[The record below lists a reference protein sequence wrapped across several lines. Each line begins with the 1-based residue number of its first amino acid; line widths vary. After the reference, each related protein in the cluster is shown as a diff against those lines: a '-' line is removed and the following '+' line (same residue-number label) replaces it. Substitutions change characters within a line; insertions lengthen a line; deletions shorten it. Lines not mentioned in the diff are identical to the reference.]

1 MTLTSLSPL
10 RLLLLALSCVSVT
23 GQHHVSALYT
33 DISDANSTDSLKKIR
48 DVPIKAYQ
56 FKYDS
61 VKGRKHIG
69 VIGIDAERYFPDSV
83 EVIPTYTLPNKE
95 KGKESIKIKNFP
107 MVDKTVLFSHAF
119 AAVKDLISMYDE
131 LEHTVKEMKNSG
143 TDQQLVFDEIE
154 KRLSKEANAQVIEE
168 KRLAEEKSSLIEKEA
183 QKDIVSAE
191 LDRQRV
197 IDELAEEKKF
207 FDYQEKLHNE
217 RMLREEQIQRDRM
230 EKAVEFERELSEKR
244 EMLRRET
251 EEKLQKEKMEFE
263 KDLEFQKAKYQEEK
277 IKAEIQAKA
286 EQERANEDVVIRRLQ
301 MQANLDTKRFLD
313 GAEVVMSQVTT
324 LLRDILSR
332 PYQLLTLVLFVF
344 VASMSYYA
352 VKEISISLRQYV
364 QNYLGRPL
372 LVRETSFSWSFLP
385 AFLADI
391 LNRKESM
398 TEGQLQIKETFKDVI
413 LSKED
418 MSRVDQIALAT
429 RNTKRS
435 GAPYRHVLLFGP
447 PGTGK
452 TLIARKLAECSGM
465 DYAIMS
471 GGDVG
476 PLGQDAVNQL
486 HALFRWASKSRNGL
500 LVFIDESEAFLGAR
514 ERHDGGENAHIRHA
528 LNALLYQTGTQ
539 SKSFMLVLATNRP
552 EELDPAILDRV
563 DVSIRIGI
571 PALRERERLV
581 KLYLENTVMKTADES
596 GKKYLFGS
604 TTNKYVV
611 EDECASENNIKSIS
625 KKTEG
630 FSGREISKLMISAQ
644 YAMMLSPEKCLTVK
658 LLNDVLETKLN
669 EHKQKHEYSAID

>member
-10 RLLLLALSCVSVT
+10 RLLVLALSCVSVT

-313 GAEVVMSQVTT
+313 AAEVVMSQVTT

-413 LSKED
+413 LSKEN

-596 GKKYLFGS
+596 GKKSLFGS
-604 TTNKYVV
+604 TANKYVV

-669 EHKQKHEYSAID
+669 EHKQKHEYSTID

>member
-1 MTLTSLSPL
+1 MLVNSVRIIACVLYW
-10 RLLLLALSCVSVT
+10 VSVAA
-23 GQHHVSALYT
+23 QNHVSSLYT
-33 DISDANSTDSLKKIR
+33 DISEANSTDSLKKIR
-48 DVPIKAYQ
+48 EVPIKAYQ

-83 EVIPTYTLPNKE
+83 EVIPTYTLPSKE
-95 KGKESIKIKNFP
+95 KGQENIKIKNFP
-107 MVDKTVLFSHAF
+107 MIDKTVLFTHAF
-119 AAVKDLISMYDE
+119 AAVKDLIVMYEDLASVVE
-131 LEHTVKEMKNSG
+131 EMKNSG
-143 TDQQLVFDEIE
+143 SDQQMVFDEIE
-154 KRLSKEANAQVIEE
+154 KRLSKEANAQVMEE
-168 KRLAEEKSSLIEKEA
+168 KRLAEEKASLVEKEA
-183 QKDIVSAE
+183 EKDALGAE

-197 IDELAEEKKF
+197 IEELAEEKKF

-230 EKAVEFERELSEKR
+230 EKAVEFEKELSEKR

-263 KDLEFQKAKYQEEK
+263 KDLELQKAKYQEEK
-277 IKAEIQAKA
+277 IRAEIQARA
-286 EQERANEDVVIRRLQ
+286 EQERANEDVTIRRLQ
-301 MQANLDTKRFLD
+301 MQANLDTQRFVD
-313 GAEVVMSQVTT
+313 GAEVVMSQVTS
-324 LLRDILSR
+324 LLRDLLSR
-332 PYQLLTLVLFVF
+332 PSQLLTLVALVF

-372 LVRETSFSWSFLP
+372 LVRETSFTWSFLP
-385 AFLADI
+385 SFLGG
-391 LNRKESM
+391 LFSRKESLVQ
-398 TEGQLQIKETFKDVI
+398 GQQHIGAAFQDVV
-413 LSKED
+413 LSQED
-418 MSRVDQIALAT
+418 MTRVHQIALAT

-476 PLGQDAVNQL
+476 PLGADAVTQL
-486 HALFRWASKSRNGL
+486 HALFRWAAKSKRGL

-514 ERHDGGENAHIRHA
+514 ERRDGNDNAHIRHA

-539 SKSFMLVLATNRP
+539 SRSFMLVLATNRP
-552 EELDPAILDRV
+552 EELDAAILDRV
-563 DVSIRIGI
+563 DVSILIDLPVLPQRVQ
-571 PALRERERLV
+571 LV
-581 KLYLENTVMKTADES
+581 KLYLQSIVVKMAEES
-596 GKKYLFGS
+596 GKKTLFGGS
-604 TTNKYVV
+604 SSQYTVG
-611 EDECASENNIKSIS
+611 DECSADSNIASIA

-644 YAMMLSPEKCLTVK
+644 YAMLLDPNKCLSAK
-658 LLNDVLETKLN
+658 LLNEVLGIKLK
-669 EHKQKHEYSAID
+669 EHKQKHEYTCVD